1 MPAHNSDIA
10 GIFDQVAD
18 LLEIQAAN
26 PFRVRAYRN
35 ASRVVGNWPLDL
47 ADQIRHGRKLPKI
60 PGLGKD
66 LAAKVAEIAQTGHL
80 SSLDQLKQNTPE
92 GLLALLRLP
101 GLGPKRVQSLQTKL
115 GIESLQDLKAAL
127 IKKRL
132 NEIPG
137 FGEKLVG
144 KIEAAISKN
153 KEARPR
159 MPLAVAEQTA
169 LPVLAYLR
177 ASKGVLQA
185 EVAGS
190 FRRRCET
197 VGDLDILVAATPES
211 NVMKRFL
218 QFEDV
223 STVLAQ
229 GETKSTVLLKSG
241 LQIDLR
247 VVPERSYGAA
257 LHYFTGSKAHNIAIR
272 KLGIQHKLKINEYGV
287 YRGSRWI
294 SGTTESDVF
303 RSVDL
308 PFIEPELRENRGE
321 IEAARA
327 GTLPRLLTL
336 QTIRGDLHAHTNST
350 DGRLNLSG
358 MAAAAEAMGYEY
370 LAITDHSRHLTVAR
384 GLTPARLKTQIRQID
399 QFNEKSKKLRLL
411 KGIEVDILEDGS
423 LDLPDDVLA
432 MLDFTV
438 CSIHSQ
444 FELSEAK
451 QTERV
456 LRAMDNPYFQI
467 LGHPTARLLGTRLP
481 IQLNLERII
490 QGAKDRGCFLELKA
504 QPERMDLS
512 DIYCRLA
519 KDQGVKI
526 ALSTDAHSDNDLRNM
541 KFGISQARR
550 AWLEAEDVLNTLPWK
565 ELKKQLRRK

>member
-1 MPAHNSDIA
+1 
-10 GIFDQVAD
+10 
-18 LLEIQAAN
+18 
-26 PFRVRAYRN
+26 
-35 ASRVVGNWPLDL
+35 
-47 ADQIRHGRKLPKI
+47 
-60 PGLGKD
+60 
-66 LAAKVAEIAQTGHL
+66 
-80 SSLDQLKQNTPE
+80 
-92 GLLALLRLP
+92 
-101 GLGPKRVQSLQTKL
+101 
-115 GIESLQDLKAAL
+115 
-127 IKKRL
+127 
-132 NEIPG
+132 
-137 FGEKLVG
+137 
-144 KIEAAISKN
+144 
-153 KEARPR
+153 
-159 MPLAVAEQTA
+159 
-169 LPVLAYLR
+169 
-177 ASKGVLQA
+177 
-185 EVAGS
+185 
-190 FRRRCET
+190 
-197 VGDLDILVAATPES
+197 
-211 NVMKRFL
+211 
-218 QFEDV
+218 
-223 STVLAQ
+223 
-229 GETKSTVLLKSG
+229 SG